1 MKRREGKGRR
11 SCQGNPVT
19 GWEESVMRVCRM
31 KAVLRRST
39 FEGQECVRL
48 KGEMLVMQTLNPL
61 CLYLILRCCVPPVPQ
76 VP

>member
-1 MKRREGKGRR
+1 
-11 SCQGNPVT
+11 
-19 GWEESVMRVCRM
+19 MRVCRM